1 MLDIISLPIVIENKK
16 IDSRHRLVIIAAQ
29 RAKQIIEAPTAPID
43 TRYEKATSVSVEE
56 ILENKVVFFTGKEA
70 RQAQKEAKRVRE
82 EEMKTQAMIAKE
94 GEMVTEI
101 KKDLSVYVDDSLVK
115 EPEGD

>member
-16 IDSRHRLVIIAAQ
+16 MDSRHRLVIIAAQ
-29 RAKQIIEAPTAPID
+29 RAKQIIEAPTAPTD
-43 TRYEKATSVSVEE
+43 TRYEKATSVAIEE
-56 ILENKVVFFTGKEA
+56 ILENKVPFLTGKDA
-70 RQAQKEAKRVRE
+70 RQAQREAKRVRE

-101 KKDLSVYVDDSLVK
+101 KKDLNVYVDDSVIK
-115 EPEGD
+115 EPEGE

>member
-29 RAKQIIEAPTAPID
+29 RAKQIIEAPTAPVD
-43 TRYEKATSVSVEE
+43 TRYEKATSVAIEE

-70 RQAQKEAKRVRE
+70 RQAQREAKRVRE

-101 KKDLSVYVDDSLVK
+101 KKDLSVYVDDSVVK
-115 EPEGD
+115 EPEGE

>member
-43 TRYEKATSVSVEE
+43 TRYEKATSVAIEE
-56 ILENKVVFFTGKEA
+56 ILEGKVGFFTGKEA
-70 RQAQKEAKRVRE
+70 RQAQREAKRVRE

-101 KKDLSVYVDDSLVK
+101 KKDLSVYVDDSVIK
-115 EPEGD
+115 EPEGQ